1 MKATEPSGPAATP
14 PGPDVPPS
22 GGGPTADATSPVT
35 VPAAAPADPARPVPA
50 PADPV
55 DPVPAEPASPVTVA
69 ADPAAVR
76 SEPAATAGRPEPAAR
91 QTRPRRPPPSP
102 FVILGLIGV
111 VVVTGLAAAD
121 WRYGIGF
128 SLSTVID
135 GLTRPNAPMRGLAN
149 IDLAILFG
157 RRAREGFL
165 QTLQMAVIGTVGGA
179 LVALP
184 LALFNSKLGAP
195 NRVAYGVVKLFN
207 NVIRSFPDLLWAL
220 LFVAAVGVGALPGV
234 LALFFFSIAVVTK
247 LTSDTIDGID
257 PGPVEAA
264 RASGASH
271 LQMLRTAVVPQI
283 LPAYTSFA
291 MYCFELNL
299 RASAVLGFVGAGG
312 IGSVINFYRGLGQ
325 WDRVWGVV
333 VGFLVVVIVVER
345 ISIAL
350 RRRLL

>member
-1 MKATEPSGPAATP
+1 M
-14 PGPDVPPS
+14 
-22 GGGPTADATSPVT
+22 
-35 VPAAAPADPARPVPA
+35 R
-50 PADPV
+50 
-55 DPVPAEPASPVTVA
+55 PASQVA
-69 ADPAAVR
+69 AGHPAVPVR
-76 SEPAATAGRPEPAAR
+76 PKRPL
-91 QTRPRRPPPSP
+91 PSP
-102 FVILGLIGV
+102 FVIVGLLGAVALTI
-111 VVVTGLAAAD
+111 AAGAD

-128 SLSTVID
+128 SLTEIWD
-135 GLTRPNAPMRGLAN
+135 GLTRPNAPMRGLAST
-149 IDLAILFG
+149 DLSRLLTP
-157 RRAREGFL
+157 RARDGFL
-165 QTLQMAVIGTVGGA
+165 ETLQMAIIGTVGGA

-195 NRVAYGVVKLFN
+195 NRTAYAVVKLFN

-220 LFVAAVGVGALPGV
+220 LFVAAVGIGALPGI

-257 PGPVEAA
+257 LGPVEAA

-271 LQMLRTAVVPQI
+271 LQMLRTAVVPQV

-312 IGSVINFYRGLGQ
+312 IGTVINFYRQQGQ
-325 WDRVWGVV
+325 WDRVWGIV
-333 VGFLVVVIVVER
+333 VGFFIVVFLVER
-345 ISIAL
+345 ISMAL